1 MNKVQLAEHLAEKA
15 GSTKKEAL
23 AWVELVFTSIEKA
36 LVKGEPV
43 KLSGFGNFTVKNRPA
58 RIAKNPVTRKEVKV
72 PASRKVSFKAS
83 ELLKEKL

>member
-1 MNKVQLAEHLAEKA
+1 
-15 GSTKKEAL
+15 
-23 AWVELVFTSIEKA
+23 
-36 LVKGEPV
+36 
-43 KLSGFGNFTVKNRPA
+43 LSGFGNFTVKNRPA